1 MERDLTVGKPSKVLW
16 MFCLPL
22 FGSIIFQQL
31 YNLADSIVAGKFI
44 GKDAL
49 AAVSNGYEITL
60 IFLAFAFGCNIG
72 CSVIASRLYGEKR
85 NNDVKTCIYTA
96 LISTIAICVILTI
109 LGLALTKPLLELIN
123 TPDDII
129 DDSAL
134 YLDIYI
140 YGLIFVFIYNVST
153 GIFSSLGDSKT
164 PFIFL
169 AISSISNI
177 GMDILFV
184 AVFKMGIAG
193 VAWATFI
200 CQAISAVLAFIIVF
214 IRIERLPINTNEKRK
229 VFSFG
234 LLKEMAIIAIPST
247 LQQSFISIGNIFIQ
261 SVINSFG
268 SDAIAGYGAAVKLN
282 NLMITSLTTVGN
294 GISNYT
300 AQNLG
305 AGKIK
310 RIHEGFLAGIKM
322 VLILCIPFIIL
333 YLTIGRYLLYIFM
346 DDSSE
351 EALNIG
357 VMFLRIVSPFYLI
370 VAVKLVADGI
380 LRGSSKMVFFM
391 IATFTDLILR
401 VALAFLLSQ
410 PFGTNGIW
418 FAWPIG
424 WTIATILSVSFYFVV
439 MKKNKELA

>member
-16 MFCLPL
+16 TFCLPL

-44 GKDAL
+44 SSNAL

-72 CSVIASRLYGEKR
+72 CSVITSRLYGEKR
-85 NNDVKTCIYTA
+85 NNDVKTAIYTA
-96 LISTIAICVILTI
+96 FISTVIICAILTV
-109 LGLALTKPLLELIN
+109 LGLFLTRPLLKLIN
-123 TPDDII
+123 TPDNIM
-129 DDSAL
+129 DDSSL

-140 YGLIFVFIYNVST
+140 YGLLFVFIYNVST
-153 GIFSSLGDSKT
+153 GIFSALGDSKT

-169 AISSISNI
+169 AISSVANI
-177 GMDILFV
+177 GVDILFV
-184 AVFKMGIAG
+184 TVFNMGIAG

-200 CQAISAVLAFIIVF
+200 CQAISAVLAFIIVYS
-214 IRIERLPINTNEKRK
+214 RIKKLPVLENDKRK
-229 VFSFG
+229 IFSFK
-234 LLKEMAIIAIPST
+234 LLKDMAIIAIPST

-261 SVINSFG
+261 SVINGFG

-310 RIHEGFLAGIKM
+310 RIHEGFVAGIKM
-322 VLILCIPFIIL
+322 VIILCIPFIIL

-346 DDSSE
+346 DSSSE
-351 EALNIG
+351 SAINTGI
-357 VMFLRIVSPFYLI
+357 MFLRIVSPFYI
-370 VAVKLVADGI
+370 VVATKLVADGV
-380 LRGSSKMVFFM
+380 LRGSSRMGYFM

-401 VALAFLLSQ
+401 VILAFLLSKSL
-410 PFGTNGIW
+410 GTNGIW
-418 FAWPIG
+418 FSWPIG
-424 WTIATILSVSFYFVV
+424 WTVATILSVTFYFII
-439 MKKNKELA
+439 MKKNKKSI